1 MRSNL
6 CYNAR
11 TVTAAVRT
19 APYPARTRIVALM
32 VALSAMS
39 YFDRTIMSIAGP
51 SIMMDLHISDVEMG
65 SVYSVLLFSYTILM
79 IPGGALADRFE
90 SRLILALGGIGNTL
104 LTGFTGLCSRL
115 TEFYAIRLIMGVTTA
130 PLYPSCARMTRNWIS
145 PAGMGRAQA
154 FIQAGAALGSAISP
168 VLFVFLISRFGWR
181 TSFWLAALATGALYV
196 IWWTVARDYPPGA
209 SPAARAAEEHGWAR
223 FGRLLRNPHMILLTL
238 SYFCLNYFEYI
249 FFYWIYYYFGEIR
262 HLEKD
267 ESAVYVSIL
276 MMTMGVMTP
285 LGGFVSDALVRR
297 FGLKSGRRIVP
308 FIAMPISA
316 VCLFVGA
323 GGWGTFAT
331 VTLLS
336 LALGFSA
343 SAEGPFWATAV
354 DIGGGQAGAAG
365 GIMNTGG
372 NAGGMLAPILTP
384 LIARHFGW
392 EGGLYFGS
400 FVVLLGVV
408 AWFFLDAGARVK
420 DERLGTAAR
429 DRRPKWNRVPHPD
442 QRT

>member
-1 MRSNL
+1 MQSNL

-11 TVTAAVRT
+11 TVTAAVRI
-19 APYPARTRIVALM
+19 APFPARTRIVALM

-51 SIMMDLHISDVEMG
+51 SIMKDLHISDVEMG

-79 IPGGALADRFE
+79 TPGGALADRFG

-104 LTGFTGLCSRL
+104 LTGFTGSCSRL
-115 TEFYAIRLIMGVTTA
+115 TEFYAIRLIMGATTA

-196 IWWTVARDYPPGA
+196 IWWAVARDYPPGA
-209 SPAARAAEEHGWAR
+209 SPAARAPEERGWSR

-267 ESAVYVSIL
+267 QSAVYVSIL

-400 FVVLLGVV
+400 FVVLLGVG

-420 DERLGTAAR
+420 E
-429 DRRPKWNRVPHPD
+429 K
-442 QRT
+442 

>member
-1 MRSNL
+1 
-6 CYNAR
+6 
-11 TVTAAVRT
+11 
-19 APYPARTRIVALM
+19 M

-51 SIMMDLHISDVEMG
+51 TIMKDLHISDVEMG

-79 IPGGALADRFE
+79 TPGGALADRFGA
-90 SRLILALGGIGNTL
+90 RLVLFLGGIGNTL

-130 PLYPSCARMTRNWIS
+130 PLYPACARMTRHWIS

-154 FIQAGAALGSAISP
+154 FVQAGAAIGSAVSP
-168 VLFVFLISRFGWR
+168 VLFVFLIDRFGWR
-181 TSFWLAALATGALYV
+181 ASFWIAALATGALYV
-196 IWWTVARDYPPGA
+196 IWWAVARDYPPG
-209 SPAARAAEEHGWAR
+209 SSAATREPEERGWAR
-223 FGRLLRNPHMILLTL
+223 FARLLRNPHMILLTL

-262 HLEKD
+262 HLGKD

-285 LGGFVSDALVRR
+285 LGGYVSDVLVRR
-297 FGLKSGRRIVP
+297 LGLKSGRRIVP
-308 FIAMPISA
+308 FVGMPLSA
-316 VCLFVGA
+316 LCLVLGA

-336 LALGFSA
+336 LAFGFSA
-343 SAEGPFWATAV
+343 TAEGPFWATAV
-354 DIGGGQAGAAG
+354 DIGGAQAGAAG

-372 NAGGMLAPILTP
+372 NAGGMLAPIITP

-392 EGGLYFGS
+392 SGGLYFGS
-400 FVVLLGVV
+400 FVVLIGVA
-408 AWFFLDAGARVK
+408 AWFFLDAGAHITAPDRVRIA
-420 DERLGTAAR
+420 DAAR
-429 DRRPKWNRVPHPD
+429 SD
-442 QRT
+442 T

>member
-11 TVTAAVRT
+11 TVTAAIGT
-19 APYPARTRIVALM
+19 APSSARARIVALM

-51 SIMMDLHISDVEMG
+51 SIMKDLHISDVEMG
-65 SVYSVLLFSYTILM
+65 SVYSILLFSYTILM
-79 IPGGALADRFE
+79 TPGGALADRFGP
-90 SRLILALGGIGNTL
+90 RLIIALGGIGNTL

-115 TEFYAIRLIMGVTTA
+115 TEFYVIRLIMGVTTA

-154 FIQAGAALGSAISP
+154 FIQAGAALGGAMSP
-168 VLFVFLISRFGWR
+168 VVFVFLISRFGWR

-196 IWWTVARDYPPGA
+196 IWWAVARDYPPGA
-209 SPAARAAEEHGWAR
+209 SPAARAPEERGWAR
-223 FGRLLRNPHMILLTL
+223 FGRMLRNPDMILLTL

-249 FFYWIYYYFGEIR
+249 FFYWIYYYFGKIR
-262 HLEKD
+262 HLESD
-267 ESAVYVSIL
+267 ESAAYLSIV
-276 MMTMGVMTP
+276 MMTMVVMTP
-285 LGGFVSDALVRR
+285 LGGFVSDALVHR
-297 FGLKSGRRIVP
+297 FGLKSGRRMVPIIV
-308 FIAMPISA
+308 MPVSA
-316 VCLFVGA
+316 VCLFLGA

-354 DIGGGQAGAAG
+354 DIGGGQAGAARG
-365 GIMNTGG
+365 VMNTGG

-400 FVVLLGVV
+400 FVVLLGVG
-408 AWFFLDAGARVK
+408 AWFFLDPGARVK
-420 DERLGTAAR
+420 D
-429 DRRPKWNRVPHPD
+429 K
-442 QRT
+442 